1 MSKWEVTKLN
11 EILTPAK
18 IVKCG
23 KKKYTVLSM
32 TMHDGIVLQSDRFK
46 KSLASSDT
54 SEYKVVSRG
63 QLVVGFPIDE
73 GVLYIQQ
80 YDFDG
85 IMSPAYDVWNVD
97 YSKVSVKYFEYALH
111 SPQSMQYYA
120 SKLRGTTARRRSIT
134 KGDLL
139 SLSFPL
145 PPLETQHK
153 IAATLDKVTHTIDL
167 CNAILEK
174 LDLLVKSRFVEMF
187 GDPNTNSMGWECC
200 ELGDCLESI
209 DNGKSYVCD
218 NYCRTGDNPAI
229 LKLSA
234 VTYGV
239 YNPDENKAMIDED
252 LFDESSEVKDSDLL
266 FTRKNTP
273 DLVGMSAYVFSTPP
287 KLMMPD
293 LIFRLNVK
301 STCNKKY
308 LWKLINHDLFRPL
321 IQNIANGSAKSMSN
335 ISKERL
341 SKLTIPVPPLTL
353 QKQFADFVTQIDK
366 SKYCLVG
373 EQILGKAEMLIKI
386 LKQEYFG

>member
-1 MSKWEVTKLN
+1 
-11 EILTPAK
+11 
-18 IVKCG
+18 
-23 KKKYTVLSM
+23 
-32 TMHDGIVLQSDRFK
+32 
-46 KSLASSDT
+46 
-54 SEYKVVSRG
+54 
-63 QLVVGFPIDE
+63 
-73 GVLYIQQ
+73 
-80 YDFDG
+80 
-85 IMSPAYDVWNVD
+85 
-97 YSKVSVKYFEYALH
+97 
-111 SPQSMQYYA
+111 
-120 SKLRGTTARRRSIT
+120 
-134 KGDLL
+134 
-139 SLSFPL
+139 
-145 PPLETQHK
+145 
-153 IAATLDKVTHTIDL
+153 
-167 CNAILEK
+167 
-174 LDLLVKSRFVEMF
+174 MF

-200 ELGDCLESI
+200 ELGACLESI

-234 VTYGV
+234 VTYGI
-239 YNPDENKAMIDED
+239 YKPDENKAMIDED

-353 QKQFADFVTQIDK
+353 QKQFADFVAQTDK